1 MDRQYVHSVRS
12 FCILSEEGMHQIS
25 RLYFPA
31 VTQQPVSGVATTSKM
46 EIQSP

>member
-12 FCILSEEGMHQIS
+12 FCILSEEGMNQIS

-31 VTQQPVSGVATTSKM
+31 VTQQPESGVATPAEM
-46 EIQSP
+46 EIQSQ